1 MQHLADNLRTGDDV
15 SRFYFQYRLATAA
28 FDLEL
33 RKQNLAPA
41 LDLSRARQNLHAVL
55 TLLRLEPPP
64 ALRHEAVRTQLDWA
78 TPRWSLAA
86 LQGCRSLPM
95 PERLA
100 D

>member
-1 MQHLADNLRTGDDV
+1 VLVDRSGAKL
-15 SRFYFQYRLATAA
+15 S
-28 FDLEL
+28 
-33 RKQNLAPA
+33 KQNLAPA

-86 LQGCRSLPM
+86 LQGCRSLPV